1 MKEISKEKFGL
12 LYDKLSEHLEKNG
25 GVMKT
30 VGIEQGTAHQELSRM
45 WQEGKKWETIVLII
59 AYHYSRTDSLL
70 LKLPGSTSLI
80 GQGKSF
86 SEIQRILG
94 IKDKDEECVIGRDEF
109 EEEFSN
115 LWGMFRGVTGIG
127 TLLDGL
133 GIKAGK
139 SILVN
144 YWKQDYKWEVIT
156 AIVVLMRMETS
167 KTIKVETEFGI
178 FRFKSSDCYGV
189 LETLQ
194 NAGK

>member
-1 MKEISKEKFGL
+1 MFERLKGNILFNKLLQRPDISKA
-12 LYDKLSEHLEKNG
+12 YAMVSE
-25 GVMKT
+25 
-30 VGIEQGTAHQELSRM
+30 
-45 WQEGKKWETIVLII
+45 
-59 AYHYSRTDSLL
+59 TDSWYDTI
-70 LKLPGSTSLI
+70 STVHKSLE
-80 GQGKSF
+80 
-86 SEIQRILG
+86 EIQRILG
-94 IKDKDEECVIGRDEF
+94 IKEKQEEHVIGRNDF

-156 AIVVLMRMETS
+156 AIIVLMRMETS

-178 FRFKSSDCYGV
+178 FRFKNSDCYGV